1 MNACCFRIDLWNS
14 CRYLRNGVVTKRK
27 WVDDK
32 ELVELLAVSQ
42 TLPGLNST
50 NMAVLV
56 GDNKTNP
63 ALLVLA
69 GAIVGAFSFAPK

>member
-1 MNACCFRIDLWNS
+1 
-14 CRYLRNGVVTKRK
+14 
-27 WVDDK
+27 VDDK